1 MSLSWP
7 GIGGQKNG
15 RWSWVMGRG
24 TVPSQ
29 VHNLLPQWCCKYPKL
44 SPRPQMLTTAPLRQ
58 LSDYCHKPRG
68 AVLGNRAE
76 LPVPGWCSALP
87 PPQPRHSP
95 PLTGLHTCSSA
106 PAPSAPLPLMRRPWL
121 LFRTPVWGWALPST
135 SHEWGGSRPVL
146 IPQRG
151 NRTVKD
157 DRARGRGPKET

>member
-7 GIGGQKNG
+7 GTGGQKNG

-44 SPRPQMLTTAPLRQ
+44 SPRPQILTTAPLRR

-87 PPQPRHSP
+87 PPPTP
-95 PLTGLHTCSSA
+95 TL
-106 PAPSAPLPLMRRPWL
+106 PAPDWPPHLLFSTCTLSTPALDEAPLASLQNTCLGVGTAFNFPRM
-121 LFRTPVWGWALPST
+121 
-135 SHEWGGSRPVL
+135 
-146 IPQRG
+146 
-151 NRTVKD
+151 
-157 DRARGRGPKET
+157 GRLQASADPPEGQQDSER